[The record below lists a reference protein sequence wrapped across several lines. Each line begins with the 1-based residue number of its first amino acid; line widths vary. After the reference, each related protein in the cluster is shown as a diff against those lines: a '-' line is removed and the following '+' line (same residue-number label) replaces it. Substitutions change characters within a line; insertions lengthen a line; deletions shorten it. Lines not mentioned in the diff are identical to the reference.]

1 MIRNLLFI
9 FCLFM
14 SLPVLAQTAIDRGQS
29 VPEDG
34 VFYTNTEA
42 ARLIAEKRASKQRHE
57 LELKSQKE
65 ELLVVCDGEKKVKD
79 LYLDMEKQK
88 SKLLSDLK
96 DKQIENLYKA
106 LEKESEDYSMWW
118 FAGGATV
125 GTVAS
130 VVIFFAATQV
140 SKIPSLTGN

>member
-1 MIRNLLFI
+1 MIKNLLFI
-9 FCLFM
+9 CCFFI
-14 SLPVLAQTAIDRGQS
+14 SLPVLAQTAIDKGQEA
-29 VPEDG
+29 PEDG

-42 ARLIAEKRASKQRHE
+42 VKLIADRKALKERHE
-57 LELKSQKE
+57 LELNSQKE
-65 ELLVVCDGEKKVKD
+65 ELNIVCDGEKKVKD